1 MTNVVSVLSQ
11 AAFVVTAEEL
21 DETAFQIATAAN

>member
-1 MTNVVSVLSQ
+1 MTNEIIVELP

-21 DETAFQIATAAN
+21 GETAFQIATAAK